1 MKIERLNTTG
11 SFTKIDGDYFS
22 YDTRLSFNYNCEYFV
37 NKTRYSN
44 TTSKHQSNL
53 PYTDFNH
60 TLYYQRY
67 GCYPEKRAIQFE
79 IDGLIHELKYR
90 QNKRKTVNNLNEI
103 KKISDKIEFL
113 SNLIDEIVEIEV

>member
-1 MKIERLNTTG
+1 MRIERLNSTG
-11 SFTKIDGDYFS
+11 SFTIIDGDYFS
-22 YDTRLSFNYNCEYFV
+22 YNTRLSFNYNCEYFV

-53 PYTDFNH
+53 PLMDFNH

-67 GCYPEKRAIQFE
+67 GYYSEKQAIQFE
-79 IDGLIHELKYR
+79 IDGLKCELETR

-113 SNLIDEIVEIEV
+113 SDLITED

>member
-1 MKIERLNTTG
+1 MRIERLNSTG

-22 YDTRLSFNYNCEYFV
+22 YDTRLSFDHKNEYFI

-44 TTSKHQSNL
+44 TTSKHQSRL
-53 PYTDFNH
+53 PLMDFNH

-67 GCYPEKRAIQFE
+67 GYYPEIKCLQFE
-79 IDGLIHELKYR
+79 IDGLQQELEYR

-103 KKISDKIEFL
+103 HKIKGKIKFL
-113 SNLIDEIVEIEV
+113 SNLIVE

>member
-1 MKIERLNTTG
+1 MTIELLNTTG
-11 SFTKIDGDYFS
+11 SFTRIDEDYFS
-22 YDTRLSFNYNCEYFV
+22 YETRLSFNYNCEYFV

-44 TTSKHQSNL
+44 TTSKHQSKL
-53 PYTDFNH
+53 PYADFNH

-79 IDGLIHELKYR
+79 IDGLKYELETR

-113 SNLIDEIVEIEV
+113 SNLIKEN